1 MRPSLQLRV
10 ALAALAAL
18 AFQDPAFAQPRGEDI
33 VIGRSIEM
41 HSKLYDTDV
50 RLSVVLPPGYAESRD
65 RYPVLYSLHTYF
77 LHIAGSVE
85 QLSRGQI
92 PKMIY
97 VHLETYSSG
106 DLIPTP
112 IETRPGSGG
121 ADRLIAFFKDEL
133 IPLIDEN
140 YRTQPF
146 RVVLSSSWGGV
157 FCLYTLLTQ
166 PAVFNGYIA
175 ATPWLIYDGEER
187 YLLEHAEGLLKSR
200 SFAHN
205 FLFMAIG
212 NDPDPGLHEGFEVL
226 SRILE
231 DNPKQGLRVH
241 HVSWPDEDHS
251 SIAHKAVYD
260 GLKWV
265 FRDWRE
271 MPESVLSGGV
281 SAVRR
286 YPPKL
291 LALYGYDIGINPR
304 SLGMLANRLK
314 GEEKYEQA
322 IEIRRYQIE
331 LSPDSPYLHEGL
343 ARTYEASGQFELAL
357 QSFETAR
364 NLARARSAPDL
375 GRFEDHIL
383 RVRKKIPE

>member
-1 MRPSLQLRV
+1 MSLQLRV
-10 ALAALAAL
+10 ALAALTVL
-18 AFQDPAFAQPRGEDI
+18 ACLGPAFAQPGGEDI

-41 HSKLYDTDV
+41 HSKLYDKDV
-50 RLSVVLPPGYAESRD
+50 RLSVVLPAGYAESED

-133 IPLIDEN
+133 IPFIDES

-146 RVVLSSSWGGV
+146 RIVLSSSWGGV
-157 FCLYTLLTQ
+157 FCLHTLLTQ
-166 PAVFNGYIA
+166 PSVFNGYIA
-175 ATPWLIYDGEER
+175 ATPWLIYDGEKR
-187 YLLEHAEGLLKSR
+187 YLLGHAEGLLKQR

-212 NDPDPGLHEGFEVL
+212 NDPDPGLHEGFDGL

-231 DNPKQGLRVH
+231 DNPKQGLRFH
-241 HVSWPDEDHS
+241 HVSWQDEDHY
-251 SIAHKAVYD
+251 SIAHKAVYE
-260 GLKWV
+260 GLKWI

-271 MPESVLSGGV
+271 IPESILSGGV
-281 SAVRR
+281 SAVRQYR
-286 YPPKL
+286 PRL
-291 LALYGYDIGINPR
+291 REVYGYDIGINAS

-314 GEEKYEQA
+314 REEKYEQA
-322 IEIRRYQIE
+322 IEIRRFQIE

-364 NLARARSAPDL
+364 DMARARSAPDL
-375 GRFEDHIL
+375 ARFDDHIL
-383 RVRKKIPE
+383 RVRKQISE